1 MARGTQAAEQQRRKG
16 AAAGGMPKDG
26 QARARTADS
35 ATLEDQCHPRKI
47 FVGGLPH
54 KTTTQ
59 QLREHFS
66 QFGVIVDAVVLR
78 WPDGRSRGFGYVT
91 FTTASAAA
99 TVLAQT
105 HRIGG
110 RQIDTKRA
118 VPGTN
123 KLFVGGLPQ
132 NCAATELREHFEAF
146 GVVSDAVVMIDP
158 ATNRSRGF
166 GFVCFLPGQEG
177 AASVASA
184 LEHYDHHRIRGK
196 WIEVKSAVSP
206 HKLATSESSPSAQ
219 SQQEKE
225 SPCTSTTASEAP
237 SPAQQPEAPQQFT
250 LEAMSPVAKPAVCCA
265 PPGLVEPR
273 KAVAA
278 ATPTPKTTAK
288 GLGFPAPPGL
298 VEPRKVVLPT
308 SNSMMAAALAAVNT
322 PEALAAARRT
332 KYTPLAT
339 ACQPAMVMSPANPSE
354 SPMPPMLPHRVQQP
368 APVSGLPPAS
378 WSMFQTPEAGP
389 VQLGGLCGTEGSF
402 PSSSLGRVS
411 LFDDAKPGAFATS
424 ESLQRSLEELFRQQ
438 SLRLSEGDA
447 KARVQEPASAQA
459 TN

>member
-1 MARGTQAAEQQRRKG
+1 MARGSQASEQQRKRN
-16 AAAGGMPKDG
+16 AATGGSPKDG

-35 ATLEDQCHPRKI
+35 ATLEDQCHPRKV

-91 FTTASAAA
+91 FTTASSAAA
-99 TVLAQT
+99 VLAQT

-177 AASVASA
+177 AASVTSA

-206 HKLATSESSPSAQ
+206 HKLATSDASPS
-219 SQQEKE
+219 QETD
-225 SPCTSTTASEAP
+225 SPSTSTTASEAP
-237 SPAQQPEAPQQFT
+237 SPAQQPQEPAPEAP
-250 LEAMSPVAKPAVCCA
+250 PPA
-265 PPGLVEPR
+265 LL
-273 KAVAA
+273 
-278 ATPTPKTTAK
+278 TASK
-288 GLGFPAPPGL
+288 GHFFPAPPGL
-298 VEPRKVVLPT
+298 VEPRKVALPT
-308 SNSMMAAALAAVNT
+308 RTGTMAAALAAVNS

-332 KYTPLAT
+332 KYTPSAT
-339 ACQPAMVMSPANPSE
+339 ACEPAVIMPGANACEPAL
-354 SPMPPMLPHRVQQP
+354 LPHSVPQP
-368 APVSGLPPAS
+368 APVSGLPPAA
-378 WSMFQTPEAGP
+378 WSMFGTPQEAPAKIGGLAGP
-389 VQLGGLCGTEGSF
+389 QGSLA
-402 PSSSLGRVS
+402 SSLGRVS
-411 LFDDAKPGAFATS
+411 LFDDSQPGAFATS
-424 ESLQRSLEELFRQQ
+424 ASLQRSLEQLLRQQ
-438 SLRLSEGDA
+438 SRRLTLEESKLREQEG
-447 KARVQEPASAQA
+447 EPAAAAQA
-459 TN
+459 TR